1 MPTVDV
7 RKYSETM
14 RDQSKSSL
22 EEMRK
27 IMRAWV
33 GATDLAYKRMLT
45 ELKDLENR
53 NRVQVEKL
61 QKQAKKLNREEVRK
75 QVRETYEDLAKRG
88 EEVIQEL
95 RTRPQTRLV
104 FTRTE
109 KALKQAEHKVE
120 DAEHR
125 VTGGPAK
132 ANRKPV
138 THKASANHGKSH
150 TLQPVAEAPWRL
162 IRGASAMPC
171 QPVLT

>member
-33 GATDLAYKRMLT
+33 GATDLAYNRMLT
-45 ELKDLENR
+45 ELKDLETR

-75 QVRETYEDLAKRG
+75 HVRETYEDLAKRG
-88 EEVIQEL
+88 EEVIQQL
-95 RTRPQTRLV
+95 RTQPQTRLV
-104 FTRTE
+104 FKRTE

-138 THKASANHGKSH
+138 TPKASANH
-150 TLQPVAEAPWRL
+150 R
-162 IRGASAMPC
+162 
-171 QPVLT
+171 